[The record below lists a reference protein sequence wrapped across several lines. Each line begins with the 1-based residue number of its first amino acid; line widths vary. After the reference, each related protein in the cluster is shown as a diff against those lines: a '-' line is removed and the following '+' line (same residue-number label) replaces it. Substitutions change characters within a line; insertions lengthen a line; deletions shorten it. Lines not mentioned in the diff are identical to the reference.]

1 MLTLCVWASVCV
13 HMCAIYMHIN
23 IQCSV
28 VLSMGKLH
36 QWVRLPHCSSWSLSD
51 ITQQEGISWLSA
63 FLLTS
68 MDFLC
73 MPCGGGRANQR
84 GRLLISAWDCSVSE
98 GSVLLCPPA
107 AYPNSHLHPEED
119 SCHHPQPRPCSLL
132 SAPRRMVCSRINV
145 YVSLPLSREDVQG
158 ERCCDSPSQPSLQV
172 SPPCGT
178 PESENGLGQKGP

>member
-1 MLTLCVWASVCV
+1 MAVSSGSFAGPSFSELLWELACFPWSSSPS
-13 HMCAIYMHIN
+13 
-23 IQCSV
+23 CSACQP
-28 VLSMGKLH
+28 SAGF
-36 QWVRLPHCSSWSLSD
+36 
-51 ITQQEGISWLSA
+51 SWLSA